1 MITKEKLLK
10 EKERILKNIENK
22 NKRLEVIEQELKE
35 LENKKWKP
43 KDGERYYV
51 IDITGVVSDRFNN
64 FITVTDSAFAIG
76 NCFKTEEEAEFEVER
91 LKVLEELKEF
101 SYEFSD
107 EEWKNANID
116 KYYIYY
122 NYYDSFIEIEVDY
135 CWKHDVIYFKTQ
147 EDVQKAIDK
156 IGEERL
162 KKYYFKVGNNG

>member
-1 MITKEKLLK
+1 MKTKEQLLK
-10 EKERILKNIENK
+10 EKENILKNIE
-22 NKRLEVIEQELKE
+22 KRKGRIAQIERELKE

-64 FITVTDSAFAIG
+64 FITVTDSALAIG
-76 NCFKTEEEAEFEVER
+76 NCFKTEEEAEFAVER

-107 EEWKNANID
+107 EEWNDLFID
-116 KYYIYY
+116 KYFICYDCSKSYINISYAHKLKIA
-122 NYYDSFIEIEVDY
+122 N
-135 CWKHDVIYFKTQ
+135 IYFKTR
-147 EDVQKAIDK
+147 EAARKAIDK

-162 KKYYFKVGNNG
+162 KKYYFRVGNNG

>member
-10 EKERILKNIENK
+10 EKENILKNIE
-22 NKRLEVIEQELKE
+22 KRKDRIAQIERELKE

-64 FITVTDSAFAIG
+64 FITVTDSALAIG

-101 SYEFSD
+101 SYEFND
-107 EEWKNANID
+107 EEWKEATN
-116 KYYIYY
+116 KYNIYY
-122 NYYDSFIEIEVDY
+122 DCRFATVDISSNS
-135 CWKHDVIYFKTQ
+135 CWRQDLIYFKNR
-147 EDVQKAIDK
+147 EDANKAIKK

-162 KKYYFKVGNNG
+162 KKYYFKVGE